1 MTEVPAVLS
10 NKKLTNWKD
19 KKDKS
24 SNIKKGFLCVFVTLW
39 LKRVSRDEAGVRN
52 YD

>member
-19 KKDKS
+19 KKDTS
-24 SNIKKGFLCVFVTLW
+24 FNIKKRFLCAFVSLW
-39 LKRVSRDEAGVRN
+39 LKRVSRDKSGVRN